1 MIPRKVLIIQTAFL
15 GDVILATG
23 LIEKIKQTSQ
33 TTIVDF
39 LLKKGN
45 ESILANN
52 PQVRKVLVFD
62 KKNRMGNMYRLIR
75 EIRKEKYDLV
85 LNLHRFASSGLM
97 AICSAGTKII
107 GFDKNP
113 FSFLYSRSYIHEIG
127 KPGVHEVD
135 RNALLIE
142 DWCGKERVM
151 PRMYVSE
158 KEEKKIAPYQMKP
171 YVCMAPGSVWYTKR
185 YPQSKWIKLLDNLP
199 GDFNV
204 YLLGAPGEK
213 RLCEEIVSQTINP
226 NVVSLAGELTITASA
241 ALMKNAVMNVVNDSA
256 PLHIATAVDAP
267 VCAIFCSTVPEF
279 GFGPLSGK
287 SYVVETENN
296 LSCRPCNLHGK
307 ATCPQGHFECAETIA
322 TEKISAIIKNQYASN
337 RKADM

>member
-23 LIEKIKQTSQ
+23 LIEKIKQTSPD
-33 TTIVDF
+33 TIVDF

-52 PQVRKVLVFD
+52 PQIRKVLVFD
-62 KKNRMGNMYRLIR
+62 KKRRIGSMYRLIR

-85 LNLHRFASSGLM
+85 LNLHRFASSGILAM
-97 AICSAGTKII
+97 CSAGTQIA

-113 FSFLYSRSYIHEIG
+113 FSFLYSRSYMHEIG
-127 KPGVHEVD
+127 KPGVHEID

-151 PRMYVSE
+151 PRMYISG
-158 KEEKKIAPYQMKP
+158 KEEKRIEPYQEQP
-171 YVCMAPGSVWYTKR
+171 YVCMAPGSVWFTKR
-185 YPQSKWIKLLDNLP
+185 FPQAKWVELLDNLS

-213 RLCEEIVSQTINP
+213 RLCEEIIEKTINP
-226 NVVSLAGELTITASA
+226 RVISLAGELSVTASA
-241 ALMKNAVMNVVNDSA
+241 ALMKDAVMNVVNDSA
-256 PLHIATAVDAP
+256 PLHIATAVNAP
-267 VCAIFCSTVPEF
+267 VCAVFCSTVPEF
-279 GFGPLSGK
+279 GFGPLSQE
-287 SYVVETENN
+287 SYVVETKNT
-296 LSCRPCNLHGK
+296 LTCRPCNLHGK
-307 ATCPQGHFECAETIA
+307 ATCPLGHFDCAQTI
-322 TEKISAIIKNQYASN
+322 EVERIRVIIENKYASSG
-337 RKADM
+337 KAEE